1 MHKKNL
7 ELDNLDD
14 ELLQNQKFFDVN
26 VSFENDKKR
35 KRRRDNE

>member
-7 ELDNLDD
+7 ELDNLDN
-14 ELLQNQKFFDVN
+14 ELLQNQKYFDVN

>member
-26 VSFENDKKR
+26 VLFENDKKR